1 MVGNYQWFTID
12 KMYNEWLLYN
22 TNIIT
27 IFFSYTMLKTSY
39 IPWNDDVIYVL
50 DHHAK
55 LNFHTANSPEQQSV
69 GKLVTPRALGHII
82 LLRTNKSLLLLLNA
96 VSNKYQYCTT
106 DVVHTHT
113 HTHTY
118 IWKVNPRLSFHHR
131 LESNPHLYM
140 IFYTALPIT

>member
-1 MVGNYQWFTID
+1 
-12 KMYNEWLLYN
+12 
-22 TNIIT
+22 
-27 IFFSYTMLKTSY
+27 MLKTSY

-113 HTHTY
+113 HTHIHLKGKPKTFLPPSIGVEPTPIY
-118 IWKVNPRLSFHHR
+118 DILDFDTLHYQLLSLCQDIISVTSLSTVVKVYSCKK
-131 LESNPHLYM
+131 
-140 IFYTALPIT
+140 